1 MRFARGAKV
10 LTVRLGAKRA
20 ITVLVSAA
28 AVLAS
33 ASAAFACTCVVG
45 APVCQTYWTAGA
57 VFDATV
63 ERIDSTSRMEDMDG
77 RVFTFPEKI
86 VHLKIRQPWKGVDAD
101 SLDVVTAADGGMC
114 GYDFKPGKRYLIFAE
129 RRSIDGRWAVSSCSQ
144 THEFDGTGEDAAFLN
159 SLAAAPKG
167 ARIFGSIK
175 KMERRFDGES
185 TYAQHP
191 VETKVHLLGDGQE
204 RVATSTGGTFE
215 FTGLAKG
222 AYRLTVEV
230 PDSSTLRAVGERTIE
245 LPDERACA
253 HADYY
258 LAPSGR
264 ITGRVV
270 DAAGRPPKQ
279 VTIQANIAD
288 ARGQPGGVSLP
299 TAYPNDQGGFEI
311 AELPPG
317 RYIVGVNLEN
327 RPPSQY
333 TPYARTVYPSDGSDA
348 LVVTITRGET
358 FDLGEW
364 RLPPPVPTLRLDG
377 SVVWEDGTP
386 AAGIVVVAQDI
397 TDNSRGAFVGNA
409 TTAADGRFSIELR
422 QRRVYTFVLSD
433 KQGRLPISPL
443 RVDTALPPPA
453 PIRLMIQRK
462 PR

>member
-1 MRFARGAKV
+1 M
-10 LTVRLGAKRA
+10 
-20 ITVLVSAA
+20 AA
-28 AVLAS
+28 
-33 ASAAFACTCVVG
+33 G
-45 APVCQTYWTAGA
+45 PVCQAYWTTDA

-63 ERIDSTSRMEDMDG
+63 EGIDLASRERELGG
-77 RVFTFPEKI
+77 RSFPFPEKI
-86 VHLKIRQPWKGVDAD
+86 VHLNVRQAWKGVPAGP
-101 SLDVVTAADGGMC
+101 LDIVTAADGAAC
-114 GYDFKPGKRYLIFAE
+114 GYDFKRAKRYLVFAFKAP
-129 RRSIDGRWAVSSCSQ
+129 DGRWSVSLCSG
-144 THEFDGTGEDAAFLN
+144 TVEFDGTGEDAAFLN

-175 KMERRFDGES
+175 TMERRFDGES

-191 VETKVHLLGDGQE
+191 VETRVHLLGDGQE
-204 RVATSTGGTFE
+204 RNVTSSGGRFE
-215 FTGLAKG
+215 FTGLARG
-222 AYRLTVEV
+222 PYRLSVET

-253 HADYY
+253 QADYY

-264 ITGRVV
+264 ITGRVL

-299 TAYPNDQGGFEI
+299 TAYPNDQGVFEI

-386 AAGIVVVAQDI
+386 AAGIVVMAQDI
-397 TDNSRGAFVGNA
+397 TDNSRGAFVGNT

-422 QRRVYTFVLSD
+422 QRRVYSFQLSSRT
-433 KQGRLPISPL
+433 KRLPIAPP
-443 RVDTALPPPA
+443 RVETGSSPPA
-453 PIRLMIQRK
+453 PLRIVIPGK
-462 PR
+462 PQ

>member
-1 MRFARGAKV
+1 MAFTILSG
-10 LTVRLGAKRA
+10 
-20 ITVLVSAA
+20 A
-28 AVLAS
+28 AVLLTTAS
-33 ASAAFACTCVVG
+33 SAFACTCVVG
-45 APVCQTYWTAGA
+45 APVCQAYWTTDA

-63 ERIDSTSRMEDMDG
+63 EGIDLASGDRELGG
-77 RVFTFPEKI
+77 RSFPFPEKI
-86 VHLKIRQPWKGVDAD
+86 VHLNVRQAWKGVPAGP
-101 SLDVVTAADGGMC
+101 LDIVTAGDGAAC
-114 GYDFKPGKRYLIFAE
+114 GYDFKRAKRYLVFAFKAP
-129 RRSIDGRWAVSSCSQ
+129 DGRWSVSLCSG
-144 THEFDGTGEDAAFLN
+144 TVEFDGTGEAAAFLA
-159 SLAAAPKG
+159 SLSTAPKG

-175 KMERRFDGES
+175 TMERRFDGES
-185 TYAQHP
+185 TYAPHP

-204 RVATSTGGTFE
+204 RNVTSTGGRFE
-215 FTGLAKG
+215 FTGLARG
-222 AYRLTVEV
+222 PYRLSVET
-230 PDSSTLRAVGERTIE
+230 PDGFTTRTAGERTIE
-245 LPDERACA
+245 LPDEHACA
-253 HADYY
+253 NADYA

-299 TAYPNDQGGFEI
+299 TAYPNDQGVFEI

-348 LVVTITRGET
+348 FVVTITRGET

-377 SVVWEDGTP
+377 NVAWDDGTP
-386 AAGIVVVAQDI
+386 AAGIVVMAQDI
-397 TDNSRGAFVGNA
+397 TDNSRGAFVGNT

-422 QRRVYTFVLSD
+422 QRRVYSFQLSSRT
-433 KQGRLPISPL
+433 KRLPIAPPRVETGSSAPAPL
-443 RVDTALPPPA
+443 RIVIPG
-453 PIRLMIQRK
+453 K
-462 PR
+462 PQ

>member
-1 MRFARGAKV
+1 
-10 LTVRLGAKRA
+10 
-20 ITVLVSAA
+20 
-28 AVLAS
+28 
-33 ASAAFACTCVVG
+33 
-45 APVCQTYWTAGA
+45 VCQTYWTTGA

-63 ERIDSTSRMEDMDG
+63 EGIDSTSRTEDMGG

-86 VHLKIRQPWKGVDAD
+86 VHLTIRQAWKGVDAGA
-101 SLDVVTAADGGMC
+101 LDVVTAEQGGMC
-114 GYDFKPGKRYLIFAE
+114 GYDFRPGKRYLVFAQ
-129 RRSIDGRWAVSSCSQ
+129 RSLDGRWAVSSCSQ

-159 SLAAAPKG
+159 SLANAPKG
-167 ARIFGSIK
+167 ARVFGSIK
-175 KMERRFDGES
+175 TMERRFDGES

-191 VETKVHLLGDGQE
+191 VETRVHLLGDGQE

-222 AYRLTVEV
+222 TYRLSVEV
-230 PDSSTLRAVGERTIE
+230 PDNLATRAVGERTIQ
-245 LPDERACA
+245 LPDEHACA
-253 HADYY
+253 NADYA

-270 DAAGRPPKQ
+270 DASGRPPKQ
-279 VTIQANIAD
+279 ITIQANSAD

-299 TAYPNDQGGFEI
+299 TAYPDDQGGFEI

-348 LVVTITRGET
+348 FVVTITRGET

-364 RLPPPVPTLRLDG
+364 RLPPPVATLRLDG
-377 SVVWEDGTP
+377 SVVWEDGAP
-386 AAGIVVVAQDI
+386 AAGIVVMAQDI
-397 TDNSRGAFVGNA
+397 TDNPRGAIVGNA

-422 QRRVYTFVLSD
+422 QRRVYSLRLSSRS
-433 KQGRLPISPL
+433 KQLPIAPPRVETGSAAPTPL
-443 RVDTALPPPA
+443 RIVIPGKS
-453 PIRLMIQRK
+453 Q
-462 PR
+462 